1 MRWEWVQMVLDLG
14 CSSWTT
20 TSRSTDKAIGKLC
33 VGITPSGSM
42 ILMWIPR
49 EERWFNGVHKWCRLH
64 YYWLKLSWVLWTT
77 HQLFH
82 ILSFRWTP
90 FLALL
95 PFKAY
100 YRFFHSVA
108 SKKALK
114 TLLQTIAERLQVIKH
129 LKALHLTY
137 LLAIKHTLTQ
147 MHYLRQTFEIW
158 MNVWIFSFK
167 YSW

>member
-1 MRWEWVQMVLDLG
+1 MVSDLG
-14 CSSWTT
+14 CPSSTT
-20 TSRSTDKAIGKLC
+20 TSHSTDKAIGKLC

-49 EERWFNGVHKWCRLH
+49 EERSFNSVHKWCRLH
-64 YYWLKLSWVLWTT
+64 YYWLKLSWVLWITD
-77 HQLFH
+77 QLFSH
-82 ILSFRWTP
+82 TFFQVDTF

-114 TLLQTIAERLQVIKH
+114 TLLQTIAEHLQVIKH

-137 LLAIKHTLTQ
+137 LLAIKHALTQ